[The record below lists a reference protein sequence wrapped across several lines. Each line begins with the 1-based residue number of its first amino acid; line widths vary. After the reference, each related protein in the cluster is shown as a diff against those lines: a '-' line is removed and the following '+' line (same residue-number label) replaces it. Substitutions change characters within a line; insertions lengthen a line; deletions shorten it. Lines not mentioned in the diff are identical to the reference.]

1 MRPRRIIVNADDFG
15 MNSGNNQAII
25 EAFGKGLISSTTL
38 MANMP
43 GFEEACELACCHQ
56 LLGRIGV
63 HLNLTEGRPLSTAI
77 RSFPLFCDEF
87 GLFRPRRTLF
97 YLAKE
102 ERHAVEAEFSAQ
114 IQACLDRGIHPTHL
128 DSHQHIHTEWP
139 IGQIAIS
146 VARQYGIGAI
156 RLTRNCGAGIRLG
169 HKLYKAAY
177 NARLRIYG
185 LAKTR
190 YFGSAKDVATVLATT
205 RDDIE
210 VMVHV
215 TDADPDNLLDRDDA
229 IGSWSPREQL
239 TSYA

>member
-1 MRPRRIIVNADDFG
+1 
-15 MNSGNNQAII
+15 
-25 EAFGKGLISSTTL
+25 

-56 LLGRIGV
+56 LFGQDRSAPQLDGGKTSVYSLLGPCHCSAMNSGCSVRGELCSTSQRRNGTPSKQSSRHKFRRVWIV
-63 HLNLTEGRPLSTAI
+63 EFIRHISILISTSTQSGRLVRLPSAL
-77 RSFPLFCDEF
+77 
-87 GLFRPRRTLF
+87 
-97 YLAKE
+97 
-102 ERHAVEAEFSAQ
+102 HAS
-114 IQACLDRGIHPTHL
+114 I
-128 DSHQHIHTEWP
+128 
-139 IGQIAIS
+139 
-146 VARQYGIGAI
+146 GIGAI

-177 NARLRIYG
+177 NARLQMHG